1 MTRVF
6 LSTFAALGVCLALTG
21 TARAQFAADKI
32 KRQNDLKQIGI
43 AYHAYND
50 ANAKGPAKAADL
62 APFFENDKR
71 LLGLLE
77 NKDIVFIFG
86 VGLRDMTDGTANT
99 VLAYEKDVPTKGGYV
114 LMGDATTKMM
124 TADDFKKAIVAKKK

>member
-1 MTRVF
+1 MTRVI
-6 LSTFAALGVCLALTG
+6 LSAFAALGLCLALTG
-21 TARAQFAADKI
+21 TARAQTAAEKI

-43 AYHAYND
+43 SYHAYND
-50 ANAKGPAKAADL
+50 ANAKGPEKAADL
-62 APFFENDKR
+62 APYFENDKR

-77 NKDIVFIFG
+77 NKDIVFSFG
-86 VGLRDMTDGTANT
+86 VGIRDMKDGLSNT

-124 TADDFKKAIVAKKK
+124 TADDFKRAIVAKKK